1 GGLTCYPDAASLPQA
16 PDLAV
21 VAVPAQDV
29 AASLEALGQRG
40 CRAAVIFS
48 SGFGEMGA
56 QGQAAENRLREI
68 ARKRG
73 MVLCGPNC
81 LGFVNAFEHVYA
93 TFSQYADGPV
103 NGGPIGFVT
112 QSGAFGTAIAALVRQ
127 RGLGLGYFI
136 NTGNEADASF
146 SELMSV
152 VADDPR
158 VRVCAGYLE
167 GIRDGQALVEL

>member
-1 GGLTCYPDAASLPQA
+1 MGEQG
-16 PDLAV
+16 
-21 VAVPAQDV
+21 
-29 AASLEALGQRG
+29 
-40 CRAAVIFS
+40 RAA
-48 SGFGEMGA
+48 ET
-56 QGQAAENRLREI
+56 RLREI
-68 ARKRG
+68 AHEHG

-146 SELMSV
+146 SELMSIV
-152 VADDPR
+152 VEDPR
-158 VRVCAGYLE
+158 TRVVAGYLE
-167 GIRDGQALVEL
+167 GIKEIGRASCRGRG